1 MDKHVPLKKVLRA
14 NQAPYMTKT
23 LRKAVLRRSQV
34 RKKYFQN
41 KSQRNYLLFKKQM
54 NFCRKVYKKER
65 KEYSDALYIK
75 NFNDNKQFCKTNS
88 FFPNIVK
95 HLQELL

>member
-1 MDKHVPLKKVLRA
+1 
-14 NQAPYMTKT
+14 
-23 LRKAVLRRSQV
+23 
-34 RKKYFQN
+34 
-41 KSQRNYLLFKKQM
+41 M

-75 NFNDNKQFCKTNS
+75 NINDNKQFCKTNS